1 MRNKTH
7 FQPNLKPCNESND
20 MTWQPKIYH
29 TTSQTSPSSSF
40 CTWKAKNLKLHSRG
54 QNYFTF
60 TRTFRS
66 LPLASIQA
74 KHKGLAKKLQ
84 HARYIAFALSICSTC
99 HGRRAT
105 ARIAPTSPQATGE
118 EYPRPALLAAALRW
132 WLLALRFRG
141 STAPAPP
148 CSGVPPLPLV
158 CPPLWLLLYPWPW
171 PELLTVTRSAP
182 PAAHTRQS
190 SPLSFRLSAHG

>member
-54 QNYFTF
+54 QYYYFTLA
-60 TRTFRS
+60 RTFCPS
-66 LPLASIQA
+66 LQT
-74 KHKGLAKKLQ
+74 
-84 HARYIAFALSICSTC
+84 RYIAFARPTF

-118 EYPRPALLAAALRW
+118 EECPRPALLAAALRW

-148 CSGVPPLPLV
+148 CSGVPPLV
-158 CPPLWLLLYPWPW
+158 CPPLWLLYPCPWPA
-171 PELLTVTRSAP
+171 ELLTVTRSAP
-182 PAAHTRQS
+182 PAAAAAHVRAHHWVSGFQLTDNETGF
-190 SPLSFRLSAHG
+190 LS

>member
-1 MRNKTH
+1 
-7 FQPNLKPCNESND
+7 

-66 LPLASIQA
+66 LRLASIQA

-105 ARIAPTSPQATGE
+105 ARIASTSPQATGE
-118 EYPRPALLAAALRW
+118 EECPRPALLAAALRW

-148 CSGVPPLPLV
+148 CSGVPPLV
-158 CPPLWLLLYPWPW
+158 CPPLWLLYPCPWPA
-171 PELLTVTRSAP
+171 ELLTVTRSAP
-182 PAAHTRQS
+182 PAAAAAHVRAHHWVSGFQLTDNETGF
-190 SPLSFRLSAHG
+190 LS